1 MKTDQLLRE
10 ILPSVKVDNF
20 DVENFEK
27 TEERFDIW
35 LSEKKVQVRE
45 DKCRKK
51 VISYG
56 FGHYHNIQDYP
67 IRGRATWLHVR
78 KRKWLDQETGE
89 LFSYDWDLSEHEG
102 TQLNAE
108 FALFLKEGD

>member
-10 ILPSVKVDNF
+10 ILPSVIVDNF

-45 DKCRKK
+45 GVSRNLVGKE
-51 VISYG
+51 IS
-56 FGHYHNIQDYP
+56 
-67 IRGRATWLHVR
+67 
-78 KRKWLDQETGE
+78 
-89 LFSYDWDLSEHEG
+89 
-102 TQLNAE
+102 
-108 FALFLKEGD
+108 

>member
-10 ILPSVKVDNF
+10 ILPSVIVDNF

-45 DKCRKK
+45 DGKNGGSCY
-51 VISYG
+51 SQ
-56 FGHYHNIQDYP
+56 N
-67 IRGRATWLHVR
+67 
-78 KRKWLDQETGE
+78 
-89 LFSYDWDLSEHEG
+89 
-102 TQLNAE
+102 
-108 FALFLKEGD
+108 GDAVTVLMWQS